1 MSQPFELRIARK
13 DFRTAGGATVEV
25 LREVALDLPAGSVTA
40 LVGPSGSGK
49 TTLLHILLGLDRDF
63 EGSVT
68 GRPER
73 IGVVFQE
80 PRLLPWRTVR
90 QNLDLATSS
99 MGAPPADAALLAA
112 LGIAD
117 AQERYP
123 AELSLGMARRASLAR
138 ALAIRPD
145 LLVLDEP
152 FVSLDEATAARMR
165 ELVGRVIRERPVTT
179 LLVSHDLDDAL
190 ALADRV
196 VVLAGRPARVGR
208 IVELPAGEARDRA
221 ALATLR
227 QRLAG

>member
-1 MSQPFELRIARK
+1 MIRIRDLVKSYGKGSAQVHALR
-13 DFRTAGGATVEV
+13 GVS
-25 LREVALDLPAGSVTA
+25 LDVHPGEILM
-40 LVGPSGSGK
+40 LMGPSGSGK

-63 EGSVT
+63 EGRVT

-90 QNLDLATSS
+90 QNLDLATAS
-99 MGAPPADAALLAA
+99 MGAPPADAALLAG

-117 AQERYP
+117 AQDRFP
-123 AELSLGMARRASLAR
+123 AELSLGMARRAALAR
-138 ALAIRPD
+138 ALAIGPE

-165 ELVGRVIRERPVTT
+165 ELVGRVIRERGVTT

-196 VVLAGRPARVGR
+196 VVLAGRPAGVGR
-208 IVELPAGEARDRA
+208 IVELPAGQARDGA